1 MDGAIHTESEN
12 GRPLVRTGPI
22 ELRDVGP
29 NGRPLGTPD
38 DCCDD
43 SPWELHRGELVER
56 LMAYDIHALV
66 IAVLSALFG
75 VHARDNYTAMADI
88 DCVLDDEFGESR
100 RAPDVAI
107 VHDLK
112 PKNEAYRG
120 TPVLA
125 VEVRASQSKKYL
137 EEKVKLYLEHDW
149 PIVWIVHTERRE
161 VEVLQ
166 KGLAS
171 VVYRPG
177 ASVPLLPVLD
187 KYGLSHVPVDA
198 FFDRAEAS
206 KYIESWVQAKGRASG
221 FADGRASGLADG
233 RASGLADG
241 RASGLADGRAKERAN
256 AVLDILTARRF
267 DISAELRER
276 ILSCNDLDTLQCWF
290 TQALTATNVNEL
302 IFT

>member
-1 MDGAIHTESEN
+1 MDGAIHSESEN
-12 GRPLVRTGPI
+12 DRPLVRTGPI

-29 NGRPLGTPD
+29 NGRPLGTPE
-38 DCCDD
+38 DCYDD

-56 LMAYDIHALV
+56 LRSNAIHSIV
-66 IAVLSALFG
+66 ITNLGALFS
-75 VHARDNYTAMADI
+75 VHARDHYTIMPKI

-100 RAPDVAI
+100 RTPDVAI
-107 VHDLK
+107 VHELK

-187 KYGLSHVPVDA
+187 KYGLSHMPVDA
-198 FFDRAEAS
+198 FFDQAEAS
-206 KYIESWVQAKGRASG
+206 KYIDGWVQAKGRASG
-221 FADGRASGLADG
+221 FADGRASGF
-233 RASGLADG
+233 
-241 RASGLADGRAKERAN
+241 ADGRAKERAN

-290 TQALTATNVNEL
+290 TQALKATNVNEL